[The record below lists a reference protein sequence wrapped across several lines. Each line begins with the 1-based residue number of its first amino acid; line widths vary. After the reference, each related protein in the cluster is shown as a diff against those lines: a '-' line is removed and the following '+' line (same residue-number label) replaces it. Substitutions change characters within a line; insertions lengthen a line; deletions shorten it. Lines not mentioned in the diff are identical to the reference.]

1 MNTGKFVIEV
11 CMGSSCFS
19 RSNRTNLEIIR
30 SYIDRNGLADSV
42 EIVGKLCANH
52 CRIGPNIIFNGEER
66 NHVTPSALPALL
78 DHYFRKP

>member
-1 MNTGKFVIEV
+1 
-11 CMGSSCFS
+11 
-19 RSNRTNLEIIR
+19 
-30 SYIDRNGLADSV
+30 
-42 EIVGKLCANH
+42 LCANH